1 MKRANFI
8 WLLTVPLVLTSFVGA
23 WGHDG
28 HRRINYMASRQLS
41 GPFGQFLRQHS
52 EPLKW
57 YAAAPDYN
65 KKIDPGEFHRH
76 FIDADHYDVYPFNQI
91 PKNYDAL
98 IATYGEDAVK
108 KYGIAPWAIEN
119 TCNLIIDMMKQDRWD
134 DAVYYM
140 GVLGH
145 YIADL
150 HQPLHTIVNYDGQFT
165 GNDGIHFRWEER
177 LVEEYID
184 IIKPVGKIETV
195 DHPWNYAMKIVRES
209 FPLHQQ
215 ILEADIKARQLLSE
229 DQAKALDTY
238 DILDFEKPYLDVLY
252 KETES
257 LLKDRMGRA
266 AIRLASIWQYC
277 WEQAGSPELP

>member
-1 MKRANFI
+1 MKRGSFI
-8 WLLTVPLVLTSFVGA
+8 WLLTIPLVLTSFAGA
-23 WGHDG
+23 WGYDG
-28 HRRINYMASRQLS
+28 HRQINYTASRQLN
-41 GPFGQFLRQHS
+41 GPFGRFLRQHS

-65 KKIDPGEFHRH
+65 KKVDPGEFHRH
-76 FIDADHYDVYPFNQI
+76 FIDADYYDVFPFNKI
-91 PKNYDAL
+91 PKDYDTL
-98 IATYGEDAVK
+98 IAIYGEDAVK
-108 KYGIAPWAIEN
+108 KYGIAPWAIERRS
-119 TCNLIIDMMKQDRWD
+119 NLIIDMMKLGRWD
-134 DAVYYM
+134 DAVYHM

-150 HQPLHTIVNYDGQFT
+150 HQPLHTILNYDGQFT

-177 LVEEYID
+177 LVEEYIHT
-184 IIKPVGKIETV
+184 IKPVGEIETV
-195 DHPWNYAMKIVRES
+195 LNPWDYIMKIVGES
-209 FPLHQQ
+209 FAQHQH
-215 ILEADIKARQLLSE
+215 ILDADTKARKLLSQ

-252 KETES
+252 KETDS

-266 AIRLASIWQYC
+266 VIRVASLWQYC